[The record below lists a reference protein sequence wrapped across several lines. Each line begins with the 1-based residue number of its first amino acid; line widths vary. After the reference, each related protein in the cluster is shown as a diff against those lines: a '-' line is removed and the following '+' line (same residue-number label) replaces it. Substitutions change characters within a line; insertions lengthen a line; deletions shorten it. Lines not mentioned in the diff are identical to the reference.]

1 MNPITSVQETP
12 EQLQN
17 LFQEAFQHHQQSR
30 WPEAKAGYEKI
41 LQVHGQH
48 FNCLHMLGVL
58 EAQTGNPLKALE
70 YLQQALQINP
80 QAPAV
85 LGNYGNA
92 LNDLKRWQEALPF
105 FQQALALDPN
115 MINAQY
121 AQGIAHYQLG
131 DYAQAQQSFQQVLSL
146 QPDYMEAMRYLIQTY
161 YQSQQTELAIQTS
174 EQLLARLGKSAD
186 SYLHL
191 AHLHYDLKNYAYA
204 LSNIEQALALDAQL
218 AGAHSLK
225 GLVLMGLNQPL
236 KAQPCLQTA
245 LQLNANDIDV
255 LSNLGLTMQ
264 ELQHL
269 PEAIDYF
276 DQALAL
282 APDHA
287 EVQFNKSLALLLS
300 GDFTQGWQLFESRRR
315 LAPNPQPLFEQ
326 PLWLGDFSLQDKT
339 ILVYS
344 EQGLGDTIQFSRY
357 IPRLSELGA
366 KVIFAV
372 PKPLLRLMAQVPG
385 VLVLASE
392 GQVVPKFDCH
402 CPLMSLPLA
411 FNTQPHDIP
420 ASAQYLQ
427 SYSLERKRLL
437 DALGVKTKPR
447 IGLVWSGRPEHG
459 NDVNRSIALADLLA
473 ILPQGAEYISLQK
486 EVRDSDLA
494 ALQASPIVDMRSQL
508 NDFTDTAGLCDC
520 IDLLLTVDTSVAHL
534 AAAMGRQTYMLLP
547 YNPDYRWLLHRTDS
561 PWYPSV
567 KLYRQQQHGDWSATW
582 QQLQQDLSQWI
593 EAQSNQ
599 TQRIK

>member
-1 MNPITSVQETP
+1 MNTMTPAQLTP
-12 EQLQN
+12 ELLQSW
-17 LFQEAFQHHQQSR
+17 FEQAFQDHQQSR
-30 WPEAKAGYEKI
+30 WPEAKAGYQKI
-41 LQVHGQH
+41 LQAHPQH

-80 QAPAV
+80 QAAAV

-105 FQQALALDPN
+105 FQQALALEPN
-115 MINAQY
+115 MINALY
-121 AQGIAHYQLG
+121 AQGIAYYQLG
-131 DYAQAQQSFQQVLSL
+131 DYAQAQQSFAQTLTI
-146 QPDYMEAMRYLIQTY
+146 QPDYIDALRYLIQTF
-161 YQSQQTELAIQTS
+161 YQAKQSDQAIQTS
-174 EQLLARLGKSAD
+174 EQLLQRLGHSAD
-186 SYLHL
+186 SYLQL
-191 AHLHYDLKNYAYA
+191 AHLHYDLKNYPYA
-204 LSNIEQALALDAQL
+204 LINIDQALALDDQL
-218 AGAHSLK
+218 PAAHSLK
-225 GLVLMGLNQPL
+225 GLVLMGLNRPL
-236 KAQPCLQTA
+236 EAQKSLSTA
-245 LQLNANDIDV
+245 VKLNPKDIDV

-264 ELQHL
+264 ELHHL
-269 PEAIDYF
+269 PEAIGYF

-282 APDHA
+282 APEHA

-315 LAPNPQPLFEQ
+315 LARNPQPFFEQ
-326 PLWLGDFSLQDKT
+326 PLWLGDFSIQDKT

-357 IPRLSELGA
+357 IPKLSELGA

-411 FNTQPHDIP
+411 FKTQLNTIP
-420 ASAQYLQ
+420 ASASYLQ
-427 SYSLERKRLL
+427 SYTLERKRLL
-437 DALGVKTKPR
+437 DSLGVKTKPR

-459 NDVNRSIALADLLA
+459 NDINRSIALADLLA
-473 ILPQGAEYISLQK
+473 VLPAGADYISLQK
-486 EVRDSDLA
+486 EVRESDLA
-494 ALQASPIVDMRSQL
+494 TLQTSQVVDMHNQL

-520 IDLLLTVDTSVAHL
+520 IDLLLSVDTSVAHL
-534 AAAMGRQTYMLLP
+534 AAAMGRPTYILLP
-547 YNPDYRWLLHRTDS
+547 YNPDYRWLLHRSDS

-582 QQLQQDLSQWI
+582 RALQQDLTEWIAQWK
-593 EAQSNQ
+593 S
-599 TQRIK
+599 